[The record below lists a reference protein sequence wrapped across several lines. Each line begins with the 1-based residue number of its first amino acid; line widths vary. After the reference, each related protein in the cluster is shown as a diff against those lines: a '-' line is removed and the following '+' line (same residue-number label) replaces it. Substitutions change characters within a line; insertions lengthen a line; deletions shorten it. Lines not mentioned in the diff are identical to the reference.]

1 MLTGTQNIYAS
12 TFTFLSEGLIV
23 AIYNLENVKFGL
35 GDHDFICGQ
44 HIYMFRRNPKKF
56 GGF

>member
-1 MLTGTQNIYAS
+1 
-12 TFTFLSEGLIV
+12 V
-23 AIYNLENVKFGL
+23 AIFNLENVKFGL

-44 HIYMFRRNPKKF
+44 HIYMFRRNPKKI